1 MRVQNIQNIF
11 REWYI
16 YIIVVVM
23 WIVVSL
29 VTSHFRQMSTFMN
42 ILILSI
48 PLSIVALGQNLVIL
62 TGKFDLSVGAILAL
76 STVIASE
83 AMKKNI
89 ALGIFLPIIVGLFIG
104 FINGIGVSILKI
116 DSFIM
121 TFGMMPV
128 CMGIGLLI
136 REYPGGYISPS
147 YIKFLT
153 YRVGPILLTPLIIFL
168 IVLLFGEFI
177 LRRTNFGRNIYAVG
191 NNEINAYMSGINVTL
206 IKILVFTIS
215 GFTASLGGLFLCST
229 IACGDVTIGD
239 SYTFDSITAVVIGGT
254 ILSGGR
260 GDFKGTIGA
269 VLILSSLGRIFN
281 MTGVDI
287 WWTYV
292 IKGLLLFVVVVTRSM
307 LVERKEVIL

>member
-1 MRVQNIQNIF
+1 MRVQNTQNIF

-29 VTSHFRQMSTFMN
+29 ITPHFRQMSTFMN

-83 AMKKNI
+83 AMEKNI

-206 IKILVFTIS
+206 IKILAFTIS

-229 IACGDVTIGD
+229 IACGDVTIGG

-292 IKGLLLFVVVVTRSM
+292 VKGLLLFVVVTTRSM